1 MKISDIV
8 TLAKAGYGPKDV
20 LKLLEAVETSPE
32 VKKVEAVLD
41 KDTGDVEI
49 KKDDDKPDETEK
61 DKEVP
66 EDNDID
72 TLVNLLKNNNS

>member
-32 VKKVEAVLD
+32 VKKVEAVVD
-41 KDTGDVEI
+41 QDTGDVEI
-49 KKDDDKPDETEK
+49 KKEDVVEPQPEEK
-61 DKEVP
+61 KEEVS
-66 EDNDID
+66 DID
-72 TLVNLLKNNNS
+72 TLVNLLKENS

>member
-32 VKKVEAVLD
+32 VKKVEAVVD
-41 KDTGDVEI
+41 PEKGEVEI
-49 KKDDDKPDETEK
+49 KKEDDKPDEAK
-61 DKEVP
+61 KKEEAP
-66 EDNDID
+66 EDDDISK
-72 TLVNLLKNNNS
+72 LVNLLKENS

>member
-32 VKKVEAVLD
+32 VKKVDAVLD

-49 KKDDDKPDETEK
+49 KKEDGKPDEAEK
-61 DKEVP
+61 DKEAP

-72 TLVNLLKNNNS
+72 TLVNLLKNNS

>member
-32 VKKVEAVLD
+32 VKKVEAVVD

-72 TLVNLLKNNNS
+72 TLVNLLKNNS

>member
-8 TLAKAGYGPKDV
+8 ALAKAGYKPADV
-20 LKLLEAVETSPE
+20 LKLLEMVETSPDVKE
-32 VKKVEAVLD
+32 VKAEISD
-41 KDTGDVEI
+41 KGDVEI
-49 KKDDDKPDETEK
+49 KKKEDDKPDETEK

-72 TLVNLLKNNNS
+72 KLVKLLEQNS

>member
-32 VKKVEAVLD
+32 VKKVEAVVD
-41 KDTGDVEI
+41 QDTGDVEI
-49 KKDDDKPDETEK
+49 KKEDDKPDEAEK
-61 DKEVP
+61 DKEAP
-66 EDNDID
+66 EDDAID
-72 TLVNLLKNNNS
+72 TLVNLLKQNS

>member
-32 VKKVEAVLD
+32 VKKVEAVVD
-41 KDTGDVEI
+41 QDTGDVEI
-49 KKDDDKPDETEK
+49 KKEDVVDPQ
-61 DKEVP
+61 P
-66 EDNDID
+66 EDKKEEVSDID
-72 TLVNLLKNNNS
+72 TLVNLLKENS

>member
-1 MKISDIV
+1 MKIADIV

-32 VKKVEAVLD
+32 VKKVEAVVD
-41 KDTGDVEI
+41 QETGDVEI
-49 KKDDDKPDETEK
+49 KKDDDKPDEAEK
-61 DKEVP
+61 EKKAP

-72 TLVNLLKNNNS
+72 TLVNLLKNNS

>member
-32 VKKVEAVLD
+32 VQKVEAVVD
-41 KDTGDVEI
+41 QSTGDVEI
-49 KKDDDKPDETEK
+49 KKQEDDKPDEAEK
-61 DKEVP
+61 EKEAP
-66 EDNDID
+66 EDDDIN
-72 TLVNLLKNNNS
+72 TLVNLLKNNS

>member
-32 VKKVEAVLD
+32 VKKVEAVVD
-41 KDTGDVEI
+41 PEKGEVEI
-49 KKDDDKPDETEK
+49 KKEDDKPDEAEK
-61 DKEVP
+61 DKEAP

-72 TLVNLLKNNNS
+72 TLVNLLKNNS

>member
-8 TLAKAGYGPKDV
+8 ALAKAGYKPADV
-20 LKLLEAVETSPE
+20 LKLLEMVETSPE
-32 VKKVEAVLD
+32 VKKAEAEV
-41 KDTGDVEI
+41 KDNGDVEI
-49 KKDDDKPDETEK
+49 KKKEDDKPDETEK

-72 TLVNLLKNNNS
+72 KLVKLLEQNS

>member
-8 TLAKAGYGPKDV
+8 ALAKAGYKPADV
-20 LKLLEAVETSPE
+20 LKLLEMVETSPE
-32 VKKVEAVLD
+32 VKKAEAEV
-41 KDTGDVEI
+41 KDNGDVEI
-49 KKDDDKPDETEK
+49 KKEDGKPDETEK

-72 TLVNLLKNNNS
+72 KLVKLLEQNS

>member
-32 VKKVEAVLD
+32 VKKVEAVVD
-41 KDTGDVEI
+41 QETGDVEI
-49 KKDDDKPDETEK
+49 KKEDDKPDEAEK
-61 DKEVP
+61 DKEAP

-72 TLVNLLKNNNS
+72 TLVNLLKNNS

>member
-32 VKKVEAVLD
+32 VKKVEAVVD
-41 KDTGDVEI
+41 PEKGEVEI
-49 KKDDDKPDETEK
+49 KKEDDKPDEAKK
-61 DKEVP
+61 DKEAP
-66 EDNDID
+66 EDDDISK
-72 TLVNLLKNNNS
+72 LVNLLKENS